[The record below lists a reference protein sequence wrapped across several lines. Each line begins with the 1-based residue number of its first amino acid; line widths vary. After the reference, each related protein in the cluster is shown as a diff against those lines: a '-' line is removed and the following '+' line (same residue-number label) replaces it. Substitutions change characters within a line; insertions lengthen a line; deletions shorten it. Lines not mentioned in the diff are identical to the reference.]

1 MVFRNICVVNSFITT
16 FVFPETY
23 LKGGKAGILIHL
35 ELKQFEVELKVTLL
49 MVQTTTVQNLSNL
62 RWKVSNLT
70 SNLFIACLASSIT
83 LLNAFGR
90 YISAFHFRS
99 PTASKSMSPPNQ
111 SIHKVDVINHHPI
124 YTCYLSW
131 ILFSKPISLYSS
143 TCILFISVNY
153 FFLHQVF
160 MVFKHV
166 HTYLPQPSCTD
177 IILSNFSHKSAS
189 FC

>member
-1 MVFRNICVVNSFITT
+1 MIFRNICVVNSFITT
-16 FVFPETY
+16 LVFPETY
-23 LKGGKAGILIHL
+23 LKGGRQGILIHL

-49 MVQTTTVQNLSNL
+49 MVQATTVQNLSNL

-99 PTASKSMSPPNQ
+99 PTTSKSMSLPNQ
-111 SIHKVDVINHHPI
+111 SVHRVDVINHHPI
-124 YTCYLSW
+124 STCHLSQ

-153 FFLHQVF
+153 FFLH
-160 MVFKHV
+160 
-166 HTYLPQPSCTD
+166 
-177 IILSNFSHKSAS
+177 
-189 FC
+189 